1 MLAFF
6 LAAIVAAAGVP
17 GVIVVDDAGAP
28 VAAALVTFS
37 APNGAP
43 DVETTDRDGM
53 AVPRAGFAPARAR
66 IEAPGF
72 EPVTVELAGASPV
85 RVVLRRVPQVIGA
98 VRVATGSQQSLH
110 RLPVPASVLD
120 AAAIRSSP
128 ATTSDALLRAL
139 PGFDRD
145 RSNSAFTN
153 YGQLRVS
160 FSGAGNDRGV
170 VLADGLPAQDAF
182 GGQVDWSALPPGNL
196 ARAELL
202 RGAGSALYGSGA
214 VGGVLALET
223 RGPAGTPRA
232 PADGSIAFGGGGL
245 GASDASL
252 FYRAPLGA
260 KLAASLW
267 ASTAGEAY
275 YDFPIGFR
283 SRVDE
288 IARSQSDAAQLR
300 VRTVG
305 GSSAFELSG
314 LFSTDAQAQGRANY
328 DFGRTLKQA
337 ALSYTHAGARAAT
350 SVQAYARETTVINV
364 ADQFPTAPGV
374 LRYVQHVPTWEDGVF
389 ASWLASGD
397 QVDLEARADVRA
409 VHGISDQRGAG
420 GTLQS
425 LGSGAQ
431 SLSGVAVQARLHG
444 SRFEALL
451 GARYD
456 DVAFK
461 DGVLVNVSRGV
472 ATTTDAAARTDAAVS
487 PRAALRYDLS
497 PNVALRASSGGGFR
511 APFLNELVRGF
522 QIGSVVMAPNPAL
535 VPERSRGDG
544 IGIDVASRTSRFA
557 FDVTRTRVNDA
568 IAFVTLSPVLQQR
581 RNVAHT
587 ATDGAA
593 VTYATL
599 LGPCTRLRA
608 SGQTQYARV
617 TGGPPAIVGKRLA
630 YVPDREATLGI
641 DAQGGAARYGLDAS
655 FLGAAFA
662 DDLNTQPLGSALLIG
677 ARVTAPLG
685 GGATLTLSAE
695 NLTNR
700 LYLSSQDRLGPPASV
715 MLRLAVPLGARAN
728 PPSTRCTATSS

>member
-1 MLAFF
+1 MLAF
-6 LAAIVAAAGVP
+6 IVAAIIAAAGGVP

-28 VAAALVTFS
+28 VAAAQVTFS
-37 APNGAP
+37 APNAPP
-43 DVETTDRDGM
+43 DVETTDRDGV
-53 AVPRAGFAPARAR
+53 AVPRAGFAATQA
-66 IEAPGF
+66 IVDAPGF
-72 EPVTVELAGASPV
+72 ERAIVRIAGSERA
-85 RVVLRRVPQVIGA
+85 RVVLQRAPQVIGA

-120 AAAIRSSP
+120 ATAIASSP

-182 GGQVDWSALPPGNL
+182 GGQVDWSALPSGNV

-214 VGGVLALET
+214 VGGVLQLDT
-223 RGPAGTPRA
+223 RGPAAAPRA
-232 PADGSIAFGGGGL
+232 PADGSIALGGGGL

-267 ASTAGEAY
+267 SSTTREAY
-275 YDFPIGFR
+275 YDFPVGFR
-283 SRVDE
+283 SKVDQ
-288 IARSQSDAAQLR
+288 IARSQSDATELR

-305 GSSAFELSG
+305 GASAFELSG
-314 LFSTDAQAQGRANY
+314 LFSTDAQAQGRENY
-328 DFGRTLKQA
+328 DFGRTLRQLA
-337 ALSYTHAGARAAT
+337 VSYSHAGARAAT
-350 SVQAYARETTVINV
+350 TVQEYARESTVINV

-374 LRYVQHVPTWEDGVF
+374 LRYVQHVPSWENGVF
-389 ASWLASGD
+389 ASWLAPGEHL
-397 QVDLEARADVRA
+397 DLEARGDVRA
-409 VHGISDQRGAG
+409 VHGISDQRGG
-420 GTLQS
+420 DGTLQS

-431 SLSGVAVQARLHG
+431 SLAGVALQARVHA

-461 DGVLVNVSRGV
+461 DGVLVNVSKGV
-472 ATTTDAAARTDAAVS
+472 ATTTDATARTDAAVS
-487 PRAALRYDLS
+487 PRAAVRYDLS

-544 IGIDVASRTSRFA
+544 IGIDVASRTSRLA
-557 FDVTRTRVNDA
+557 FDLTKTRVNDA

-617 TGGPPAIVGKRLA
+617 TDGPAAIVGKRLA
-630 YVPDREATLGI
+630 YVPDREATVGI
-641 DAQGGAARYGLDAS
+641 DAQGGLARYGVDAS

-662 DDLNTQPLGSALLIG
+662 DDTNTQPLGSALLIG
-677 ARVTAPLG
+677 ARVTAPLAN
-685 GGATLTLSAE
+685 GATLTFSAE

-715 MLRLAVPLGARAN
+715 MLRLAIPLGARTTVVPTCSAL
-728 PPSTRCTATSS
+728 